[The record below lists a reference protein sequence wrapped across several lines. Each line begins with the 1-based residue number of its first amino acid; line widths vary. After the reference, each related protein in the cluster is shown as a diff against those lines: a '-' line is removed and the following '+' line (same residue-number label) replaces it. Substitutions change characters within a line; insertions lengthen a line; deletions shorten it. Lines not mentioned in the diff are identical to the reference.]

1 MISKHGSIEAAIKT
15 LDKNKIPEN
24 WQYEIARELFKEADV
39 TAEENMPVFKWGTV
53 DEEGLKQFLVQ
64 ENNFNEE
71 RVIAGIKKIKESKGK
86 SSQNRQ
92 VVHTQY

>member
-1 MISKHGSIEAAIKT
+1 MEAALKT

-24 WQYEIARELFKEADV
+24 WQYEVARKLFKEADV
-39 TAEENMPVFKWGTV
+39 TAEENMPVFKWGSV

-71 RVIAGIKKIKESKGK
+71 RVIGGIKKIKESKGK
-86 SSQNRQ
+86 ASQNRQ
-92 VVHTQY
+92 VVYRE